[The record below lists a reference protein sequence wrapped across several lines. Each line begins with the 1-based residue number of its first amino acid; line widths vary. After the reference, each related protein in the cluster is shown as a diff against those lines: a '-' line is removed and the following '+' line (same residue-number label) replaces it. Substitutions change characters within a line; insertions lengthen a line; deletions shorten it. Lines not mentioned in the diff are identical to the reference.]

1 MTNNDTTG
9 PITKITMYS
18 LFVIRTEYTNQDL
31 QSVVPGWA
39 QPFHVPHTVGIIVE
53 VMKTTLWK
61 GPPTYH
67 QF

>member
-18 LFVIRTEYTNQDL
+18 LFVIRAEYTNQDL
-31 QSVVPGWA
+31 QPVVPDWA
-39 QPFHVPHTVGIIVE
+39 QPSHVSHTVGIIAE
-53 VMKTTLWK
+53 AMKTTLWK